1 MYVESVTLKNFRN
14 YREKTVLF
22 KDGLNIVVGK
32 NASGKT
38 NLLESV
44 YVAGIGRSPRTNKYK
59 DMIRWGN
66 DCAYIKVSIKKKYST
81 HTIEYSIDSQ
91 DKKRIAIDGIPLVK
105 LSEILGML
113 NIVFFSPDEMKL
125 VKESPV
131 ERRRFMD
138 ISLSQQNKNYFN
150 ALSKYN
156 AIISQRNKLLK
167 EEHNPDKVKEMLYGW
182 DSQLASYGA
191 VIISKR
197 YEFIDKIKVFA
208 DKNHSEI
215 SSDRERLQL
224 EYECEISKDD
234 IDTVRKNFLEKL
246 NLNFEKD
253 LSLQYTSF
261 GCHRDDIAI
270 KINGVDARK
279 FASQGQQRT
288 AALSL
293 KLAEIGF
300 FESETGEKPVL
311 LLDDV
316 LSELDSK
323 RRQKLME
330 ISSSLQTIITCTDFD
345 GSVNHNL
352 IKISSDTSQTE

>member
-14 YREKTVLF
+14 YQDKTVHF
-22 KDGLNIVVGK
+22 KDGLNIIVGQ

-59 DMIRWGN
+59 DMIRWGS
-66 DCAYIKVSIKKKYST
+66 DYAYIKIILKKKYST
-81 HTIEYSIDSQ
+81 HTIEYSIDNQ

-105 LSEILGML
+105 LSEILGIL

-156 AIISQRNKLLK
+156 AVVAQRNKLLK
-167 EEHNPDKVKEMLYGW
+167 EEHNPQKIKEMLYGW

-208 DKNHSEI
+208 DKTHSLI
-215 SSDRERLQL
+215 SDGKESLQL
-224 EYECEISKDD
+224 EYECDVPQNDVETIKE
-234 IDTVRKNFLEKL
+234 TFLKKL
-246 NLNFEKD
+246 NDNFEKD

-270 KINGVDARK
+270 KINGIDARK

-288 AALSL
+288 VALSL

-316 LSELDSK
+316 LSELDAG
-323 RRQKLME
+323 RRQKLTE
-330 ISSSLQTIITCTDFD
+330 LSTSLQTLITCTDFD
-345 GSVNHNL
+345 SKVNHNL
-352 IKISSDTSQTE
+352 ITISHN

>member
-1 MYVESVTLKNFRN
+1 MHIESVTLKNFRN
-14 YREKTVLF
+14 YETRTVEF
-22 KDGLNIVVGK
+22 KDGLNIVIGK

-59 DMIRWGN
+59 EMIKWGS
-66 DCAYIKVSIKKKYST
+66 DYAYIKVILKKNKTT
-81 HTIEYSIDSQ
+81 HTIEYSIDNQ
-91 DKKRIAIDGIPLVK
+91 DKKRIAIDGIPLVR

-131 ERRRFMD
+131 ERRKFMD

-156 AIISQRNKLLK
+156 NIIAQRNKLLK
-167 EEHNPDKVKEMLYGW
+167 EQKDSPALKEMLYGW
-182 DSQLASYGA
+182 DVQLADYGSI
-191 VIISKR
+191 IISKR
-197 YEFIDKIKVFA
+197 YEFVDKIKVFA
-208 DKNHSEI
+208 NKMHSEI
-215 SSDRERLQL
+215 SENRENLTL
-224 EYECEISKDD
+224 EYECDVPCQD
-234 IDTVRKNFLEKL
+234 IESIKNTFFKKL
-246 NLNFEKD
+246 QDNYEKD
-253 LSLQYTSF
+253 VSLQYTSF

-270 KINGVDARK
+270 KINNIDARK

-288 AALSL
+288 VALSL
-293 KLAEIGF
+293 KLAEIYF

-316 LSELDSK
+316 LSELDGG
-323 RRQKLME
+323 RRKKLME
-330 ISSSLQTIITCTDFD
+330 LSTGLQTLITCTDFD
-345 GSVNHNL
+345 EDVNHNL
-352 IKISSDTSQTE
+352 IRISND

>member
-1 MYVESVTLKNFRN
+1 MHVESVTLKNFRN
-14 YREKTVLF
+14 YQDKTVLF
-22 KDGLNIVVGK
+22 KDGLNIIVGQ

-59 DMIRWGN
+59 DMIRWGSEY
-66 DCAYIKVSIKKKYST
+66 AYIKVTIKKNKST
-81 HTIEYSIDSQ
+81 HTIEYSIDRQ

-156 AIISQRNKLLK
+156 AIVAQRNKLLK
-167 EEHNPDKVKEMLYGW
+167 EEHNPDKIKEMLYGW

-191 VIISKR
+191 TIILKR
-197 YEFIDKIKVFA
+197 YEFIEKIKVFA
-208 DKNHSEI
+208 LNTHSEI
-215 SSDRERLQL
+215 SNNSENLQL
-224 EYECEISKDD
+224 EYECEIPQGEISSIKEE
-234 IDTVRKNFLEKL
+234 FLKKL
-246 NLNFEKD
+246 NENFEKD

-261 GCHRDDIAI
+261 GCHRDDISI
-270 KINGVDARK
+270 KINGIDARK

-288 AALSL
+288 VALSL
-293 KLAEIGF
+293 KLAEISF

-316 LSELDSK
+316 LSELDAS
-323 RRQKLME
+323 RREKLLKL
-330 ISSSLQTIITCTDFD
+330 SAGLQTLITCTEFEENL
-345 GSVNHNL
+345 NHNL
-352 IKISSDTSQTE
+352 IKIPQ